1 MSERGAH
8 ALPTATTAARGTAET
23 GSADTGPAVRTARA
37 KLTTHLRIVD
47 TRADGYHVLDAEM
60 VTLALADTLTFTD
73 IDGSAESR
81 LSVSGPWAPGVP
93 TDGRN
98 LVRRALER
106 VGRRAD
112 VNLVK
117 NIPAGGGLG
126 GGSADAAAALAWA
139 GCSDLALA
147 ASLGADVPFCL
158 SGLAR
163 AAVGGIGELLDERP
177 FEARDYT
184 LVLLPFG
191 VDTAAVYRAWDDLD
205 ASRREGSR
213 ERNNQRNGLEAAAVM
228 VDPRLV
234 TWRDRI
240 AAAAGTAPTL
250 AGSGSTWF
258 LEGVHPDLGPCLPGA
273 TVVVTRT
280 DRP

>member
-1 MSERGAH
+1 M
-8 ALPTATTAARGTAET
+8 TDRGTHSRLEAATPE
-23 GSADTGPAVRTARA
+23 GNAPVGAADGAVRTARA
-37 KLTTHLRIVD
+37 KLTTHLHIIG

-73 IDGSAESR
+73 VDASGDGE
-81 LSVSGPWAPGVP
+81 LSVSGPWAAGVP
-93 TDGRN
+93 TDVRN
-98 LVRRALER
+98 LVRRALAR
-106 VGRRAD
+106 VGRPAD
-112 VNLVK
+112 VHIVK

-139 GCSDLALA
+139 GCTDLAVA

-177 FEARDYT
+177 FVARHYT

-191 VDTAAVYRAWDDLD
+191 ADTTAVYRAWDELGAPRGVRNDL
-205 ASRREGSR
+205 EV
-213 ERNNQRNGLEAAAVM
+213 AAVT
-228 VDPRLV
+228 VEPRLV

-240 AAAAGTAPTL
+240 AQAAGIVPTL

-258 LEGVHPDLGPCLPGA
+258 LDGDHPDLGQRLPGA

>member
-8 ALPTATTAARGTAET
+8 ARPTATTAAT
-23 GSADTGPAVRTARA
+23 GPVDTGPADTGPAVRTARA

-81 LSVSGPWAPGVP
+81 LSVSGPWAAGVP

-106 VGRRAD
+106 VSRRAD

-139 GCSDLALA
+139 GSSDLAVA

-205 ASRREGSR
+205 ASRRERSR

-258 LEGVHPDLGPCLPGA
+258 LEGAHPDLGPCLPGA

>member
-1 MSERGAH
+1 MSGRGAH
-8 ALPTATTAARGTAET
+8 ARPAATTEARGTAD
-23 GSADTGPAVRTARA
+23 AGPAVRTARA

-177 FEARDYT
+177 FEPRDYT

-213 ERNNQRNGLEAAAVM
+213 EGGNQRNNQRNGLEAAAVM

-258 LEGVHPDLGPCLPGA
+258 LEGAHPDLGPCLPGA